1 MAKDVDICKLM
12 MDTYKPEDIVA
23 YVAKRMNTITNE
35 VNKALSEN
43 NMNLVVT
50 GVSAYGIMTQIM
62 RELDKKM
69 NGEKPVNIV

>member
-12 MDTYKPEDIVA
+12 MDTYEPEDIVA
-23 YVAKRMNTITNE
+23 YVARRMSTITNE
-35 VNKALSEN
+35 VNNALGEN

-50 GVSAYGIMTQIM
+50 GVGAYGIMTQIM

>member
-23 YVAKRMNTITNE
+23 YVAKRMSTITNE

-43 NMNLVVT
+43 NMNLVIT
-50 GVSAYGIMTQIM
+50 GVGAYGIMTQIM

>member
-50 GVSAYGIMTQIM
+50 GVGAYGIMTQIM